1 MTDVHILAIDLAK
14 RSFQVCA
21 TAPGGAFVDAPGF
34 ASDFLTFCSWALVSL
49 VCQASSCGS
58 KSPRAGMQFEERG
71 PHRFR
76 ELCRSSPGTGFHV
89 LNIEVLAA

>member
-1 MTDVHILAIDLAK
+1 MFTFSPSTW
-14 RSFQVCA
+14 RSA
-21 TAPGGAFVDAPGF
+21 
-34 ASDFLTFCSWALVSL
+34 ASRYVRRHREGRVWMPPVLQGDFLTFWRLGAISL
-49 VCQASSCGS
+49 VCQACSCGS
-58 KSPRAGMQFEERG
+58 KLPLAAMQFEERG